1 MILLS
6 ISSYTQTYTEYRVVA
21 HSNPTYLGTDT
32 FPSTVVSISNTVS
45 VQDPFTLYIPTIFS
59 PDGDGVNDEFNIK
72 GDGFDELTFEIY
84 NRWGQIVFQSE
95 DMETGWDGRFQ
106 NKDSPIGT
114 YVYRI
119 LIRNLAVRSGTVTLV
134 R

>member
-21 HSNPTYLGTDT
+21 HSTPTYLGTDT

-72 GDGFDELTFEIY
+72 GDGVDELTFEIY